1 MSAKR
6 IILVNGSR
14 LLSDMLR
21 TIIYRA
27 DHLEMVR
34 EVSGAE
40 VFPSAIENFEA
51 EWVILSLPY
60 DKNIPGWVDPYIAEH
75 RSMRFLVIFPGS
87 SRVRIKW
94 LDYEEDL
101 EDLSLNDLIHILEG
115 HPQHASAQGYAPLEF
130 QSG

>member
-1 MSAKR
+1 MSAQR
-6 IILVNGSR
+6 IILVNASR
-14 LLSDMLR
+14 LLADMLR

-40 VFPSAIENFEA
+40 VFPSAIENSEA
-51 EWVILSLPY
+51 EWVILPLPY
-60 DKNIPGWVDPYIAEH
+60 DKNIPGWVDQFIAEH
-75 RSMRFLVIFPGS
+75 RSMRFLAIFPGS
-87 SRVRIKW
+87 SKVKIKW

-101 EDLSLNDLIHILEG
+101 EDLSLNDLLHILEG
-115 HPQHASAQGYAPLEF
+115 HPEHASAQGYPPLEL